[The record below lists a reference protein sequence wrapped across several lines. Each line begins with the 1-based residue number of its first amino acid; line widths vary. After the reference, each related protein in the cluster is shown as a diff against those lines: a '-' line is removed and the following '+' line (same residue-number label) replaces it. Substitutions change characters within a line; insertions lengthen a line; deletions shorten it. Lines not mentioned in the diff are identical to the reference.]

1 MIHTVTLVTHP
12 NRLGVAEPLGYRF
25 AVHLTS
31 REEGDTPTVVDP
43 ANLPTVINAGWRD
56 NIERALLDGA
66 DQQMTAHHALELAG
80 LTVELATITG
90 NTDYHPP
97 T

>member
-31 REEGDTPTVVDP
+31 REEGDTPTVVEDGQR
-43 ANLPTVINAGWRD
+43 TVINAGWRD

-66 DQQMTAHHALELAG
+66 DQQMTAHHALDLAG